1 MATLITGGTG
11 FIGAEI
17 ARILLGKGER
27 DITLFDIH
35 DSTQRFDDI
44 ADRVRVVRGDLG
56 SFNHVLDA
64 VRESKAD
71 VVYHMGGMLSV
82 PSDADPQ
89 AAFHANAL
97 GTFHVLESC
106 RMFGVERMLFP
117 SSIGT
122 YAEGMRSE
130 QIDDLTLQRPR
141 LFYGAC
147 KLFGE
152 NMGVFYRSKYGLDYR
167 GIRYPPIVGP
177 GVRSPGVTQYIS
189 WSIEESAKGEDFTIW
204 VEPRTRAPI
213 LYFKDA
219 ARAMVLLSE
228 APAERIETINYLLA
242 GVEPISS
249 AEELA
254 AMVLDKIPT
263 AKIDFEVDGEIQA
276 LLDKMLKP
284 IVDTS
289 ARQGWDWS
297 PQYGLE
303 EMVDDFLLELREN
316 PQRYASSA

>member
-17 ARILLGKGER
+17 ARILLGKGES
-27 DITLFDIH
+27 DITLFDIR

-44 ADRVRVVRGDLG
+44 ADRVSVVRGDVG
-56 SFNHVLDA
+56 IFSHVLDA
-64 VRESKAD
+64 VRESGAE

-89 AAFHANAL
+89 AAFGANAM
-97 GTFHVLESC
+97 GTFHVLEAC
-106 RMFGVERMLFP
+106 RLFGVERVLFP

-122 YAEGMRSE
+122 YAEGMTE
-130 QIDDLTLQRPR
+130 DHIDDLTLQRPR

-152 NMGVFYRSKYGLDYR
+152 NMGAFYRNKYGLDYR

-189 WSIEESAKGEDFTIW
+189 WVIEESAKGNDFTIW
-204 VEPRTRAPI
+204 AEPRTRAPV

-219 ARAMVLLSE
+219 ARAMVMLSE
-228 APAERIETINYLLA
+228 APVERIKTINYLLA
-242 GVEPISS
+242 GVEPTPS
-249 AEELA
+249 AEDLA
-254 AMVLDKIPT
+254 AMVRDKIPT
-263 AKIDFEVDGEIQA
+263 ANIDFQIDGEIQA

-284 IVDTS
+284 IVDTN
-289 ARQGWDWS
+289 AQREWNWR
-297 PQYGLE
+297 PEYGLE

-316 PQRYASSA
+316 PQRYA

>member
-17 ARILLGKGER
+17 ARILLGRGES
-27 DITLFDIH
+27 DITLFDIR

-44 ADRVRVVRGDLG
+44 ADRVSVARGDVG
-56 SFNHVLDA
+56 VFSHVLDA
-64 VRESKAD
+64 VRQSGAE

-89 AAFHANAL
+89 AAFGANAM
-97 GTFHVLESC
+97 GTFHVLEAS
-106 RMFGVERMLFP
+106 RMFGVERVLFP

-122 YAEGMRSE
+122 YAEGMTE
-130 QIDDLTLQRPR
+130 DHIDDLTLQRPR

-152 NMGVFYRSKYGLDYR
+152 NMGVFYRNKYGLDYR

-189 WSIEESAKGEDFTIW
+189 WSIEESAKGNDFTIW
-204 VEPRTRAPI
+204 VEPRTRAPA

-219 ARAMVLLSE
+219 ARAMVMLSE
-228 APAERIETINYLLA
+228 APAERIKTINYLLA
-242 GVEPISS
+242 GVEPTSS
-249 AEELA
+249 AEDLA
-254 AMVLDKIPT
+254 AIVRDKILT
-263 AKIDFEVDGEIQA
+263 ANIDFQVDGEIQA

-284 IVDTS
+284 IVDTN
-289 ARQGWDWS
+289 AQREWNWT
-297 PQYGLE
+297 PEYGLE
-303 EMVDDFLLELREN
+303 EMVADFLLELREN
-316 PQRYASSA
+316 PQRYA